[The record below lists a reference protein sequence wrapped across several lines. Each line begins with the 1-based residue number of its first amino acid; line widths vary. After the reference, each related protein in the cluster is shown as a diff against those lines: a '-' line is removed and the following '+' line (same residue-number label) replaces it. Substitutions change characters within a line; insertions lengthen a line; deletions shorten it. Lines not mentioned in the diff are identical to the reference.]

1 MTMLAF
7 RTRASVYPRETVPGA
22 DLPARR
28 EKLAIVST
36 GSRLCGVAAYT
47 AALRRQLSEAFD
59 VTVFD
64 LDQYLLRSTHRR
76 VRHLA
81 DQHIKDI
88 CEGIAEFDAVNLQ
101 LEHGTLGQ
109 HASDIYRRFC
119 WLAAAAPRLSVTFH
133 TLLSP
138 PRFDSAAFTKALLS
152 FQWRAAGRVHAG
164 YRRHRLLSRGLA
176 RHLRRIQQSKQV
188 SAIVHNH
195 RDLFDARYLYGI
207 GNVFDHPLAFLGNA
221 EADSIRSRA
230 SRQSLPMLATLP
242 TDAVLIGV
250 FGFLNEYK
258 GFGTAIEALHH
269 LPANHHLLI
278 FGGIHPNEITAR
290 QSLHPYISSLFRD
303 AYIGTT
309 IYDRISMPREASA
322 PALVLG
328 PDRNLSELLGAHPR
342 DLSGRIHF
350 MGALDDRE
358 FLTGMAVCDAVV
370 FPYLEVGQSASGP
383 ISQAAELGCRII
395 ASRTH
400 TFLEFAEYHRDAIE
414 FFDIGNHLEL
424 AERILAR
431 PQFAG
436 SRKFPEFNAET
447 NKAIYLLANSHLSNT
462 QRVGAGIPAHTRTEP
477 LSATVT
483 DS

>member
-7 RTRASVYPRETVPGA
+7 RTRASTCPDQTAPAA
-22 DLPARR
+22 DLPAHR
-28 EKLAIVST
+28 ERLAIVST
-36 GSRLCGVAAYT
+36 GSKLCGVAAYT

-76 VRHLA
+76 VRELA
-81 DQHIKDI
+81 DKHVKDI
-88 CEGIAEFDAVNLQ
+88 CKQIAGFDAVNLQ
-101 LEHGTLGQ
+101 LEYGTLGQ
-109 HASDIYRRFC
+109 RATDIYHRFC

-133 TLLSP
+133 TLLTP
-138 PRFDSAAFTKALLS
+138 PRFDSTSFIKALLTLR
-152 FQWRAAGRVHAG
+152 WRTVEQGYTG

-176 RHLRRIQQSKQV
+176 HRLRRLQQSKQV
-188 SAIVHNH
+188 SAIVHNR
-195 RDLFDARYLYGI
+195 RDLYDAKYLYGLD
-207 GNVFDHPLAFLGNA
+207 NVFDHPLTFLGKP
-221 EADSIRSRA
+221 EADAARAHA
-230 SRQSLPMLATLP
+230 SRHVPPILDSLPS
-242 TDAVLIGV
+242 DAVLIGV

-290 QSLHPYISSLFRD
+290 QPLHPYISSLFRD
-303 AYIGTT
+303 AFVGTT
-309 IYDRISMPREASA
+309 IYDRISMPRDQNA

-328 PDRNLSELLGAHPR
+328 PDRSLSELLGAHPR
-342 DLSGRIHF
+342 DLSERIHF
-350 MGALDDRE
+350 MGALSDSE
-358 FLTGMAVCDAVV
+358 FLTGMAICDAVV

-383 ISQAAELGCRII
+383 ISQALELGCRII

-400 TFLEFAEYHRDAIE
+400 TFLEFAEYHRDPIE

-431 PQFAG
+431 PQFAAP
-436 SRKFPEFNAET
+436 RKFPEFNAET
-447 NKAIYLLANSHLSNT
+447 NKAIYLLANSRLPPPAIAAG
-462 QRVGAGIPAHTRTEP
+462 RVP
-477 LSATVT
+477 LSENVAVR
-483 DS
+483 

>member
-7 RTRASVYPRETVPGA
+7 RPRASVYPGETVPVA
-22 DLPARR
+22 TLPARR
-28 EKLAIVST
+28 ERLAIVST
-36 GSRLCGVAAYT
+36 SSRLCGVAAYT
-47 AALRRQLSEAFD
+47 AALHRQLSEAFD
-59 VTVFD
+59 VTVFG

-76 VRHLA
+76 VRNLA
-81 DQHIKDI
+81 DEHIRGI
-88 CEGIAEFDAVNLQ
+88 CRGIAEFDAVNLQ

-109 HASDIYRRFC
+109 HPTDIYRRFC
-119 WLAAAAPRLSVTFH
+119 SLAAAAPRLSVTFH
-133 TLLSP
+133 TLLTP
-138 PRFDSAAFTKALLS
+138 PRFDSANFTKAALR
-152 FQWRAAGRVHAG
+152 FQLRAAERIHAG

-176 RHLRRIQQSKQV
+176 RHLRRIQRSKKV
-188 SAIVHNH
+188 SAIVHNR
-195 RDLFDARYLYGI
+195 RDLYDAKYLYGI
-207 GNVFDHPLAFLGNA
+207 DNVFDHPLAFLGSA
-221 EADSIRSRA
+221 EADSIRTRA
-230 SRQSLPMLATLP
+230 SRHALPILDALP
-242 TDAVLIGV
+242 ADAVLIGV

-269 LPANHHLLI
+269 LPPNHHLLI

-290 QSLHPYISSLFRD
+290 QPLHPYISSLFRD

-309 IYDRISMPREASA
+309 VYDRISMPREASA

-328 PDRNLSELLGAHPR
+328 PDRSLSELLGAHPR
-342 DLSGRIHF
+342 DLSRRIHF

-383 ISQAAELGCRII
+383 ISQALELGCRII
-395 ASRTH
+395 ASRTR

-431 PQFAG
+431 PQFAAP
-436 SRKFPEFNAET
+436 RKFPELNAET
-447 NKAIYLLANSHLSNT
+447 NKAIYLLANSHWPPSAASGGHSSVPEAAT
-462 QRVGAGIPAHTRTEP
+462 TR
-477 LSATVT
+477 
-483 DS
+483 

>member
-7 RTRASVYPRETVPGA
+7 RTRASVGQREAVAAG
-22 DLPARR
+22 DLSAGR
-28 EKLAIVST
+28 ERLAIVST
-36 GSRLCGVAAYT
+36 GGKLCGIAAYT
-47 AALRRQLSEAFD
+47 AALRRQLNEAFD

-76 VRHLA
+76 VRDLA
-81 DQHIKDI
+81 DRRIKDI
-88 CEGIAEFDAVNLQ
+88 CKEIAGYDAVNLQ

-109 HASDIYRRFC
+109 RGIDIYRRFC

-133 TLLSP
+133 TLLTP
-138 PRFDSAAFTKALLS
+138 PRLESGSLAKALLTL
-152 FQWRAAGRVHAG
+152 QWRAAERIYAG
-164 YRRHRLLSRGLA
+164 YNRHRLLSGGIA
-176 RHLRRIQQSKQV
+176 RQLRRQQQVKQV
-188 SAIVHNH
+188 SAIVHNR
-195 RDLFDARYLYGI
+195 RDLYDAKYLYGI
-207 GNVFDHPLAFLGNA
+207 RNVFDHPLAFLGNLEA
-221 EADSIRSRA
+221 ETIRSRA
-230 SRQSLPMLATLP
+230 SRHALPMLDSLP
-242 TDAVLIGV
+242 ADAVLIGV

-290 QSLHPYISSLFRD
+290 QPLHPYISSLFKD
-303 AYIGTT
+303 AYVGTT
-309 IYDRISMPREASA
+309 IYDRISMPREEGA

-328 PDRNLSELLGAHPR
+328 PDRSLSELLGAHPR

-350 MGALDDRE
+350 MGALSDSE
-358 FLTGMAVCDAVV
+358 FLTGMAICDTVV

-383 ISQAAELGCRII
+383 ISQALELGCRII

-400 TFLEFAEYHRDAIE
+400 TFLEFADYHRDVIE

-436 SRKFPEFNAET
+436 PRKFPEFNAET
-447 NKAIYLLANSHLSNT
+447 NKAVYLLANSRLT
-462 QRVGAGIPAHTRTEP
+462 PAGASAGRLAIPEAAAMR
-477 LSATVT
+477 
-483 DS
+483 

>member
-1 MTMLAF
+1 MAYF
-7 RTRASVYPRETVPGA
+7 R
-22 DLPARR
+22 
-28 EKLAIVST
+28 
-36 GSRLCGVAAYT
+36 
-47 AALRRQLSEAFD
+47 
-59 VTVFD
+59 
-64 LDQYLLRSTHRR
+64 
-76 VRHLA
+76 
-81 DQHIKDI
+81 
-88 CEGIAEFDAVNLQ
+88 
-101 LEHGTLGQ
+101 
-109 HASDIYRRFC
+109 RRFLGFC
-119 WLAAAAPRLSVTFH
+119 LLPILLTALDYGLTLAGQPKEYWAGDYGRAHEMDPILH
-133 TLLSP
+133 TLL
-138 PRFDSAAFTKALLS
+138 
-152 FQWRAAGRVHAG
+152 V
-164 YRRHRLLSRGLA
+164 Y
-176 RHLRRIQQSKQV
+176 
-188 SAIVHNH
+188 
-195 RDLFDARYLYGI
+195 
-207 GNVFDHPLAFLGNA
+207 HPLAFVGNSEA
-221 EADSIRSRA
+221 EAIRSHA
-230 SRQSLPMLATLP
+230 SRHALPMLDSLP
-242 TDAVLIGV
+242 ADTVLIGV

-258 GFGTAIEALHH
+258 GVGTAIEALHH

-290 QSLHPYISSLFRD
+290 QPLHPYISSLFRD
-303 AYIGTT
+303 AFIDMT
-309 IYDRISMPREASA
+309 IYDRISMPRGEGA

-328 PDRNLSELLGAHPR
+328 PDRSLSELLGAHPR

-350 MGALDDRE
+350 MGALDDGQ

-383 ISQAAELGCRII
+383 ISQALELGCRII